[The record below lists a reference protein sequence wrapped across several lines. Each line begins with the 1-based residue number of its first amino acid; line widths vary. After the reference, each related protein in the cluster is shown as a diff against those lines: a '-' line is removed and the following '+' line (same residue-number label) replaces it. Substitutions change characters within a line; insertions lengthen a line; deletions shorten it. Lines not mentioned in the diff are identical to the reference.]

1 MGTAT
6 GPAGVKSARALESE
20 RQALGLEIRVRFP
33 SSAISPQ
40 NHVSQSGEF
49 VVTLAMESNTHL
61 THKHLLDEGLWLR
74 LTVRLAKDQSI
85 ELSLAERIMDQTIG
99 FMLLCS
105 ADPNGPH
112 YAPSPLVDEG
122 WHTFILYTKEYA
134 TFCRKISG
142 GYIHH
147 EPFDQPGVTYETDGV
162 IARTREAMKDFGPDP
177 MLWEITEDYPRS
189 GSFAWVER

>member
-1 MGTAT
+1 MTLTTT
-6 GPAGVKSARALESE
+6 GPD
-20 RQALGLEIRVRFP
+20 I
-33 SSAISPQ
+33 
-40 NHVSQSGEF
+40 
-49 VVTLAMESNTHL
+49 L
-61 THKHLLDEGLWLR
+61 TNKPLINEKLWSR
-74 LTVRLAKDQSI
+74 LTARLAKDQNI
-85 ELSLAERIMDQTIG
+85 ELVLAERIMDQTVG

-134 TFCRKISG
+134 TFCRAISG

-147 EPFDQPGVTYETDGV
+147 EPFDEPGVAYETDGV
-162 IARTREAMKDFGPDP
+162 IARTREAMKGFGLDP

-189 GSFAWVER
+189 GSYAWVER